1 MIIDIPKP
9 SELEDYFVLFFRLK
23 TKCGFTGPNLV
34 LFVKLNGNEKS
45 VKEKSAFDL
54 PEANKTET

>member
-1 MIIDIPKP
+1 VIIDIPKP

-45 VKEKSAFDL
+45 V
-54 PEANKTET
+54 